1 MRGKPFHT
9 AGFTVEGIVHPFAER
24 FGAIELEQVGGT
36 GEDLQLLGRYISD
49 INTVR
54 IHYRLNNVPLLVNL
68 FVFTDIDTLLNA
80 GWQLPF
86 FLRVYYIRSIISG
99 QPPFVK

>member
-1 MRGKPFHT
+1 M
-9 AGFTVEGIVHPFAER
+9 HPFAER
-24 FGAIELEQVGGT
+24 FRAIELEQVGGT
-36 GEDLQLLGRYISD
+36 GDDLQLLGRYISD

-86 FLRVYYIRSIISG
+86 FLCVYYISSSS
-99 QPPFVK
+99 K